1 VVSACLAYARP
12 WAAFCSSTKKKKKI
26 EKRKKEIIKK
36 KKKMAKYPHSGG
48 PEEGKGKWRGSGMFC
63 ALAPEALDRSPP
75 NPAGER
81 NSWQSLI

>member
-1 VVSACLAYARP
+1 MQGPGLHSAALQ
-12 WAAFCSSTKKKKKI
+12 KKKKKI